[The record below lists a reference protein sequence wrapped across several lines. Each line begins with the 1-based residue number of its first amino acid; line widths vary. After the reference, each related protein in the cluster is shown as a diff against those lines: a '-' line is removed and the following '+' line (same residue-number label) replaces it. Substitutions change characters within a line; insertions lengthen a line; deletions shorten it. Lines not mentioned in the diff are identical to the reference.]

1 MQLNTPEGL
10 KVTVDNNTGKVT
22 ITGEG
27 SPAAYDKVLKTLA
40 VRSSGGNRVGGLTM
54 RVGVNTAQG
63 GKSST
68 TVQLRQG
75 STASAK

>member
-1 MQLNTPEGL
+1 L

-22 ITGEG
+22 ISGEG
-27 SPAAYDKVLKTLA
+27 PPAAYSKVLKSLA
-40 VRSSGGNRVGGLTM
+40 VRSSAGNRVGGLTLK
-54 RVGVNTAQG
+54 VGVNTAQG

-75 STASAK
+75 NTSAGK